1 MYFCRMK
8 IKLLFYSIIL
18 VCSSFAQVSA
28 DGAVQADF
36 SEPSSVRWYQSYVL
50 LFAFIPLF
58 VFLGYFIFQYR
69 KKNKEL
75 EKEQKRLKNQN

>member
-1 MYFCRMK
+1 MK
-8 IKLLFYSIIL
+8 IKLLFYTLLLACLS
-18 VCSSFAQVSA
+18 VAQVGA

-75 EKEQKRLKNQN
+75 EEEQKRLKNRD